1 MQRWRGDRVTVIRC
15 NAVSVLRR
23 VVPQA
28 ANKAVVGEFQ
38 SRYSCH
44 ERFIMARDEDLDHLD
59 RRSNRES
66 MTSAQGGTKLS
77 KKGDLSKVRLL
88 DTDSGHLFVTITAK
102 LQSI

>member
-1 MQRWRGDRVTVIRC
+1 
-15 NAVSVLRR
+15 
-23 VVPQA
+23 
-28 ANKAVVGEFQ
+28 
-38 SRYSCH
+38 
-44 ERFIMARDEDLDHLD
+44 MARDEDLDHLD

-66 MTSAQGGTKLS
+66 MTSAQVGTKLS